1 MERCSVCGHV
11 LSGSEWD
18 EHQDEKGNVFR
29 TIANTECD
37 YCAHHENPKRLVA
50 LDKLSPKGE
59 VHLRTLRARG

>member
-1 MERCSVCGHV
+1 MEQCRICGRMV
-11 LSGSEWD
+11 SGSDGDVYMGED
-18 EHQDEKGNVFR
+18 GMLHGKSFTV
-29 TIANTECD
+29 CD